1 MLPATQDQPAYILHR
16 RPFRETS
23 VIVDLL
29 TRDFGRVGGVVRGA
43 KGGKRPRYSL
53 EPFGQ
58 VAVAWRGRGQL
69 VTVLRS
75 ESTAPGHFTGDALFA
90 GLYLNELLVKTLEPE
105 EPVAALF
112 HRYGLTLARLGA
124 GDALESTLRSFERR
138 LLEELGYGLAFD
150 VDIRSG
156 APIESDKTYS
166 VVDGQGF
173 RELARTGPRET
184 NGDLDQPVAVGE
196 LTLTGAEITA
206 ISNDDLARSQVRHA
220 AKLIYRRA
228 LQAQLRGKTLNTRQL
243 FTARRAIKHADA

>member
-29 TRDFGRVGGVVRGA
+29 TQDFGRVGGVVRGA
-43 KGGKRPRYSL
+43 KGGKRQRYSL

-69 VTVLRS
+69 VTVLHS
-75 ESTAPGHFTGDALFA
+75 EPTAPGHLTGDALFA
-90 GLYLNELLVKTLEPE
+90 GLYLNELLVKTLQPQ

-112 HRYGLTLARLGA
+112 HRYGLTLARLAA
-124 GDALESTLRSFERR
+124 GDALERTLRSFERR

-156 APIESDKTYS
+156 TPIESDKTYS

-173 RELARTGPRET
+173 REVVTAGPKES
-184 NGDLDQPVAVGE
+184 NAVGE
-196 LTLTGAEITA
+196 LTLTGAEINA
-206 ISNDDLARSQVRHA
+206 ISNDDLARSHVRHV
-220 AKLIYRRA
+220 AKLVFRRA
-228 LQAQLRGKTLNTRQL
+228 LQAQLAGKTLNARQL
-243 FTARRAIKHADA
+243 FTARRANGHADA

>member
-29 TRDFGRVGGVVRGA
+29 TQDFGRVGGVVRGA

-75 ESTAPGHFTGDALFA
+75 ESTAPGHLTGDALFA

-112 HRYGLTLARLGA
+112 YRYGLTLARLGA
-124 GDALESTLRSFERR
+124 GDALEGTLRSFERR

-156 APIESDKTYS
+156 TPIESDKTYC

-173 RELARTGPRET
+173 RELAGTGPRET
-184 NGDLDQPVAVGE
+184 NGGE

-220 AKLIYRRA
+220 AKLIFRRA

-243 FTARRAIKHADA
+243 FTARRAIRHADA

>member
-29 TRDFGRVGGVVRGA
+29 TQDFGRVDGVVRGA
-43 KGGKRPRYSL
+43 KGGKRQRYSL

-75 ESTAPGHFTGDALFA
+75 ESTALGHLTGDALFA
-90 GLYLNELLVKTLEPE
+90 GLYLNELLVKTLEPQ

-112 HRYGLTLARLGA
+112 HRYGLTLARLAA
-124 GDALESTLRSFERR
+124 GDALEGTLRSFERW

-156 APIESDKTYS
+156 TPIESDKTYS

-173 RELARTGPRET
+173 REVVATGPRDSS
-184 NGDLDQPVAVGE
+184 GVRE
-196 LTLTGAEITA
+196 LTLTGAEISA
-206 ISNDDLARSQVRHA
+206 ISNDDLAQSHVRHV
-220 AKLIYRRA
+220 AKLIFRRA
-228 LQAQLRGKTLNTRQL
+228 LQAQLAGKTLNTRQL
-243 FTARRAIKHADA
+243 FTARRALGNADA